1 MHPDLEE
8 AIAFHDSII
17 AEGGKALVGY
27 DTAKALANVVLMS
40 EIPTTYDK
48 KEQRQVNAGNL
59 LLRGVPGVG
68 KTFFGVILAA
78 ISNAK
83 FARLQGRADL
93 QPTEVVGFQMINP
106 ATGELVT
113 EFGPLASAEVIL
125 LDEINRIPL
134 KSQSAFLEGL
144 QDRTVT
150 VGKTTYELPAFSF
163 AIATMNPVEL
173 GQGTFPLSEA
183 ATDRFAIM
191 VNIGYLPPEEE
202 AKLVHFDFKKVR
214 LNALMSKE
222 RIIQLRSA
230 INEQVFL
237 HERLGHLH
245 PAAGRGHAALQPG
258 HRLAHP
264 LAVRAGR
271 ARRRS
276 RRVAARDHLLGPAG
290 EGLGAA
296 GAAAHR
302 GLPGGHPGSG
312 AVHPRPPHLARAARG
327 QPRADD
333 RQRDQGRRRAGGDSV
348 RVRGA

>member
-1 MHPDLEE
+1 MHPDLEH
-8 AIAFHDSII
+8 AIAFHDSIV

-27 DTAKALANVVLMS
+27 ETAKALANVVLMS
-40 EIPTTYDK
+40 EIPTSYDK

-83 FARLQGRADL
+83 FVRLQGRADL

-106 ATGELVT
+106 ATGELMT
-113 EFGPLASAEVIL
+113 EFGPLAEAEVIL

-134 KSQSAFLEGL
+134 KSQSAFLEAL

-150 VGKTTYELPAFSF
+150 VGKTTFELPAFSF

-214 LNALMSKE
+214 LNELMSKE
-222 RIIQLRSA
+222 RIVQLRGA
-230 INEQVFL
+230 INEHVFL
-237 HERLGHLH
+237 HPRLAVYIQRLVAATRPFNPDTDWNVHSPSELVEHGVDLGASPRAIICWGRLAKVWALLVRRRTEVYPEDIQDLAVYILGHRIWLG
-245 PAAGRGHAALQPG
+245 PHAASHGLTTDSVI
-258 HRLAHP
+258 AD
-264 LAVRAGR
+264 VVE
-271 ARRRS
+271 
-276 RRVAARDHLLGPAG
+276 RVAIP
-290 EGLGAA
+290 
-296 GAAAHR
+296 
-302 GLPGGHPGSG
+302 
-312 AVHPRPPHLARAARG
+312 
-327 QPRADD
+327 
-333 RQRDQGRRRAGGDSV
+333 
-348 RVRGA
+348 

>member
-1 MHPDLEE
+1 MHPDLEQ
-8 AIAFHDSII
+8 AIGFHESIV

-40 EIPTTYDK
+40 EIPTSYDK

-83 FARLQGRADL
+83 FVRIQGRADL

-106 ATGELVT
+106 ATGELMT
-113 EFGPLASAEVIL
+113 EFGPLAEAEVIL

-134 KSQSAFLEGL
+134 KSQSAFLEAL

-150 VGKTTYELPAFSF
+150 VGKTTFELPAFSF

-202 AKLVHFDFKKVR
+202 AKLVHFDFKSVR
-214 LNALMSKE
+214 LNELMSKE
-222 RIIQLRSA
+222 RIIKLRSSITEHVFMHPKLGMYIQRLVAATRPFNPDTDWHVHSPSELVEHGVDLGASPRA
-230 INEQVFL
+230 IICWG
-237 HERLGHLH
+237 RL
-245 PAAGRGHAALQPG
+245 AKVWALLVRKRTEVYPEDIQDLAVYVLG
-258 HRLAHP
+258 HRLWLGPHAASHG
-264 LAVRAGR
+264 LTTDSVIADVIE
-271 ARRRS
+271 
-276 RRVAARDHLLGPAG
+276 RVAVP
-290 EGLGAA
+290 
-296 GAAAHR
+296 
-302 GLPGGHPGSG
+302 
-312 AVHPRPPHLARAARG
+312 
-327 QPRADD
+327 
-333 RQRDQGRRRAGGDSV
+333 
-348 RVRGA
+348 